1 MSDIEV
7 RQNGASLSVSRAD
20 RILLELPETPTTGY
34 QWRIAQLPDSLE
46 VVSDDF
52 EPPASLAPGAGGL
65 HRFVFAA
72 RRSGRGTAS
81 LKLQRPWETGDGA
94 ADEFRFD
101 VVVA

>member
-1 MSDIEV
+1 MSDVEV
-7 RQNGASLSVSRAD
+7 QGNGSSVSVSQAD
-20 RILLELPETPTTGY
+20 RILLELPENPTTGY
-34 QWRIAQLPDSLE
+34 LWRVVELPDSLE

-52 EPPASLAPGAGGL
+52 EPPATLAPGAGGRHL
-65 HRFVFAA
+65 FVFAA

>member
-1 MSDIEV
+1 
-7 RQNGASLSVSRAD
+7 
-20 RILLELPETPTTGY
+20 
-34 QWRIAQLPDSLE
+34 
-46 VVSDDF
+46 
-52 EPPASLAPGAGGL
+52 
-65 HRFVFAA
+65 VFAA